1 LNLEKCI
8 FGITSGKVI
17 GCLVSMK
24 GIEANPNKIRV
35 ITQMQPLQNRKE
47 VQKLTGWIPAL
58 NHFIAKLAGCSL
70 PFFAI
75 LRGSAKVDWGIE
87 QQKPF
92 DDLKWYLEHLP
103 TLSSPKQG

>member
-1 LNLEKCI
+1 
-8 FGITSGKVI
+8 
-17 GCLVSMK
+17 MK

-47 VQKLTGWIPAL
+47 VQKLTGWIAAL

-70 PFFAI
+70 PFLAI